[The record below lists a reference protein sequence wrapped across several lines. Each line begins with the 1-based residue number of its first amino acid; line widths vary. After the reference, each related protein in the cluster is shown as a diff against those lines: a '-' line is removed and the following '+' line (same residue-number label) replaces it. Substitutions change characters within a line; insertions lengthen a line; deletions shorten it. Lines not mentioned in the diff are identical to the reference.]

1 VLRIRCGVSFSLF
14 ECMDR
19 ESKEI
24 EIYALGGFSEEIG
37 KEKKLI
43 YGDNFWLIQK
53 FSNSKRKIV
62 DFNGTK
68 YATFFIIKNVIEVI
82 PSIVENE
89 PNNHGL
95 THFYFDE
102 VTKEWEIVKQED
114 FEDKEKGTARKNKM
128 PDLLFA
134 TRHPIKN
141 WDAVKKSKVLPNLT
155 ELLKNNNKKS
165 MVSPFGAKPGR
176 VRADRLIDP
185 YTKKP
190 VDTKSWLYVAKTI
203 VNGKP
208 VTIPTTQDKAL
219 KGG

>member
-1 VLRIRCGVSFSLF
+1 
-14 ECMDR
+14 M
-19 ESKEI
+19 
-24 EIYALGGFSEEIG
+24 
-37 KEKKLI
+37 
-43 YGDNFWLIQK
+43 
-53 FSNSKRKIV
+53 

-68 YATFFIIKNVIEVI
+68 SATFFIIKNEIEVI

-102 VTKEWEIVKQED
+102 VSKEWEIVKQED
-114 FEDKEKGTARKNKM
+114 FEDKEKGTSRKNKM

-165 MVSPFGAKPGR
+165 IVSQPGK
-176 VRADRLIDP
+176 VRSDRLIDP

-190 VDTKSWLYVAKTI
+190 VDSKSWLYVAKTI

-219 KGG
+219 KGGQQFDLDPVVFYVMKKTGFPVDLLPTIDPKKLFG